1 MTIADMID
9 NATNNTNSKSN
20 IVIFYHLYQI
30 NDWKKLY
37 QEQMCAPIYGSKSL
51 EIKLG
56 IRVAGNI
63 LVSRSK
69 LPI

>member
-1 MTIADMID
+1 
-9 NATNNTNSKSN
+9 
-20 IVIFYHLYQI
+20 
-30 NDWKKLY
+30 
-37 QEQMCAPIYGSKSL
+37 MCAPIYESKSL

>member
-1 MTIADMID
+1 
-9 NATNNTNSKSN
+9 
-20 IVIFYHLYQI
+20 
-30 NDWKKLY
+30 
-37 QEQMCAPIYGSKSL
+37 MCAPIYGSKSL